1 MKPLVIVT
9 RPAEAGARLLQR
21 LRSAGRDA
29 LGWPVFEIGPAPD
42 PEHARR
48 TLGRLSDFDLA
59 LFVSPA
65 AVRAATALLDGTWPS
80 TTAIGAVGAATG
92 VAVRE
97 ILQPSAGTAIIS
109 PALDGAAG
117 SEAFWAE
124 WERRGGTA
132 RRVLVLR
139 AQQGREWLAERF
151 GVAGATVEGL
161 VVYTRTDPSADPAA
175 RSEVQRSI
183 ATSVPAIVVFS
194 SSEAV
199 DALDRQMAGI
209 EGARGW
215 LRQGV
220 AIATHERIR
229 DRLLGAG
236 YTHVELSAPD
246 DDAVF
251 ARLESL

>member
-9 RPAEAGARLLQR
+9 RPAEAGERLLRR
-21 LRSAGRDA
+21 LRTAGWDA

-48 TLGRLSDFDLA
+48 TLGRLTEFDLA
-59 LFVSPA
+59 VFVSPA
-65 AVRAATALLDGTWPS
+65 AVRAVTTLLDGTWPS
-80 TTAIGAVGAATG
+80 TTAIGAVGAATD

-97 ILQPSAGTAIIS
+97 DLRPPAGTLVIA
-109 PALDGAAG
+109 PAPDGAAG

-124 WERRGGTA
+124 WEKRGCAA

-139 AQQGREWLAERF
+139 AQHGREWLAERF
-151 GVAGATVEGL
+151 GAAGAAVEGL
-161 VVYTRTDPSADPAA
+161 AVYTRKDSSTDPAA
-175 RSEVQRSI
+175 RREAQR
-183 ATSVPAIVVFS
+183 AMEASVPAIVVFS

-199 DALDRQMAGI
+199 DALDRQMADV
-209 EGARGW
+209 EGARRW

-220 AIATHERIR
+220 AIATHDRIGE
-229 DRLLGAG
+229 RLLGAG

-246 DDAVF
+246 DDAVV